1 MTKRFPLRRRMCF
14 PRPHLPT
21 RFFSAA
27 LLLVGCAS
35 AAVLAGC
42 VAGAARQT
50 AGSTPARAVV
60 RPATAPPLRCTVEV
74 YGDSIIASN
83 GTQERPLA
91 ALRRARPRLTFIEHS
106 APEWLLTDL
115 AHRFDE
121 LPRSG
126 RWVVI
131 ENGVIDAWRN
141 VKPALYVQTL
151 QRIIERVRAEGREP
165 ILTGFSR
172 QVATPALHIRK
183 AQLIRRDQ
191 YDELTRITAAQMK
204 VAFVDWGSVRF
215 DGRDDL
221 QDGIHPN
228 LDYSNRLFEKL
239 LSTLDRVTQCR

>member
-1 MTKRFPLRRRMCF
+1 MT
-14 PRPHLPT
+14 
-21 RFFSAA
+21 
-27 LLLVGCAS
+27 
-35 AAVLAGC
+35 VLD
-42 VAGAARQT
+42 
-50 AGSTPARAVV
+50 
-60 RPATAPPLRCTVEV
+60 CTIDV
-74 YGDSIIASN
+74 YGDSIMANN
-83 GTQERPLA
+83 GTAERPLA
-91 ALRRARPRLTFIEHS
+91 ALQRKHPYLTFIDHS
-106 APEWLLTDL
+106 IPGTLLTDL
-115 AHRFDE
+115 RREFNG

-141 VKPALYVQTL
+141 VDARLFVHTL
-151 QRIIERVRAEGREP
+151 KSMLEQARSEGREP

-172 QVATPALHIRK
+172 QVATPALYIND
-183 AQLIRRDQ
+183 AELIRRDQ